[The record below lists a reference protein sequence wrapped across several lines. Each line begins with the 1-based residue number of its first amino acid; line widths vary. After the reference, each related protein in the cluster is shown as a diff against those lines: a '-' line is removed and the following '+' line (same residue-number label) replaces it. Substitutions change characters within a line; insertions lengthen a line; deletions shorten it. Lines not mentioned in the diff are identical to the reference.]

1 LNKGKQTFTPLDD
14 NYPVGQPVPKM
25 VAELQASGEAT
36 YVDDIPSPEN
46 CLHGAFVYSQE
57 AFAKV
62 QHIDLKAALES
73 AGIVTY
79 VSALDVPPGG
89 KNVSAA
95 TIFHQEPLFATDVVE
110 YVGHLLGVVV
120 CTLASKVLIV
130 YADWKLVLYKVGL
143 LHCCS
148 LLVN

>member
-1 LNKGKQTFTPLDD
+1 
-14 NYPVGQPVPKM
+14 M
-25 VAELQASGEAT
+25 
-36 YVDDIPSPEN
+36 DDIPSPEN

-79 VSALDVPPGG
+79 VSAQDVPPGG
-89 KNVSAA
+89 KNVLAA
-95 TIFHQEPLFATDVVE
+95 NIFHQEPLFATDVVK

-143 LHCCS
+143 LHSCS